1 MTQAVYVLGGAGTGK
16 STFTG
21 QLLDQLGELGPLEDL
36 WRVKNSRGSWVT
48 LRGHYLGDPD
58 GPSEDGYEYR
68 NIGELGLYLGL
79 MRDQFPGTDG
89 LDRVSGLPG
98 EIWLHRGQLPR
109 YLVAE
114 GATLATKRFLAALHA
129 CTDLLLVHLWTTED
143 VKAARFAQRGSNQD
157 PKFVRATEARA
168 KNRAEEMRE
177 LGTRILAFN
186 SDDPD
191 AWDVGLDMAAE
202 HLRST
207 ARHRAAGH

>member
-1 MTQAVYVLGGAGTGK
+1 VYILGGACTGK
-16 STFTG
+16 STLTG
-21 QLLDQLGELGPLEDL
+21 QLLDLLPELGPLEDL

-68 NIGELGLYLGL
+68 DLDQLGLYLGM

-98 EIWLHRGQLPR
+98 EIWLQRGRLPG

-114 GATLATKRFLAALHA
+114 GATLATKRFLAALHE

-143 VKAARFAQRGSNQD
+143 VKAARFVERGSNQD
-157 PKFVRATEARA
+157 PKFVRATETRA
-168 KNRAEEMRE
+168 KNRTEEMRE

-202 HLRST
+202 HLSSR
-207 ARHRAAGH
+207 ARHRARRQ